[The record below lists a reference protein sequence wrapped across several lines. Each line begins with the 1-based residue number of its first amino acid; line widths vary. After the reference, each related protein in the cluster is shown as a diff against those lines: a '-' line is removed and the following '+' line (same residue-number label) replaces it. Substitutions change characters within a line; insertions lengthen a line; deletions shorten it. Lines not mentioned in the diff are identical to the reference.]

1 MYLRLVTVNVQP
13 DKLEDVREMVNGEV
27 NSILK
32 AQKGFRLHYLLE
44 SDENPGEIISAT
56 GWESKEVAESYEQS
70 GTYEQLKEKF
80 QQWFTSTP
88 ELKTYE
94 VHSYIES

>member
-13 DKLEDVREMVNGEV
+13 DKLEDVRELVNGNV

-32 AQKGFRLHYLLE
+32 SQKGFRLHFLLE

-56 GWESKEVAESYEQS
+56 GWNSKEDADTYERS
-70 GTYEQLKEKF
+70 GTYEQLKEDF

-94 VHSYIES
+94 VNSFIAF